1 MTKNRKSKVNSP
13 YSFLFIIGCSSRL
26 DHHIMYCST
35 KKHDGRKVHDK
46 VGKSSQYSMECCK
59 THSFCNNATEWP
71 ELPPIPSIG
80 KKEGMLF
87 PSLKKE
93 NRTFS
98 IGSSFQKNKTN
109 LYYRVKL

>member
-1 MTKNRKSKVNSP
+1 
-13 YSFLFIIGCSSRL
+13 
-26 DHHIMYCST
+26 MYCST
-35 KKHDGRKVHDK
+35 KKHDGRKVHEQ

-87 PSLKKE
+87 HSLKKE
-93 NRTFS
+93 FNHKSYSTFY
-98 IGSSFQKNKTN
+98 IVVYFRRIRKTCITGSNYEENDDGKT
-109 LYYRVKL
+109 KG